1 MALTEILLCSHHG
14 NGYFVRNRSR
24 RWFPVF
30 SAWHMDHRESENKRT
45 EITIL
50 ESRDSLGRMKLQ
62 RVRRSHRQDD
72 RWCGGLVGLLD
83 KLICQ
88 EG

>member
-1 MALTEILLCSHHG
+1 
-14 NGYFVRNRSR
+14 
-24 RWFPVF
+24 
-30 SAWHMDHRESENKRT
+30 MDHRESENKRT

-72 RWCGGLVGLLD
+72 RQDDGWCGGLVGLLD